1 MIDVRRVALIC
12 GLVGWLAA
20 GACLVPTPPVMAAEL
35 ATSVE
40 RPDPRRLDWV
50 LPVHS
55 ARLTP
60 GEVPR
65 RALDLPGMVPLF
77 LVGADTAS
85 LAWLV
90 QHAPALKRLGANGLA
105 VEVADAA
112 ALQRIQAIAPGLA
125 IWPVN
130 GDDIAERLELDHY
143 PVLITPTGLEQ

>member
-1 MIDVRRVALIC
+1 
-12 GLVGWLAA
+12 
-20 GACLVPTPPVMAAEL
+20 MAAES
-35 ATSVE
+35 TGPVE
-40 RPDPRRLDWV
+40 RRDPCTLNWV

-77 LVGADTAS
+77 LVGADAAS
-85 LAWLV
+85 LAWLA

-112 ALQRIQAIAPGLA
+112 ALQRIQSVVPELT
-125 IWPVN
+125 IWPVS
-130 GDDIAERLELDHY
+130 GDDIAERLELEHY

>member
-1 MIDVRRVALIC
+1 MIVVRLGALIC
-12 GLVGWLAA
+12 GLMGSLAA
-20 GACLVPTPPVMAAEL
+20 GAWLGPTPPVMAAEL

-40 RPDPRRLDWV
+40 RPDPRTLDWV

-77 LVGADTAS
+77 LVGADAAS
-85 LAWLV
+85 LAWLA
-90 QHAPALKRLGANGLA
+90 QHAPALRRLGANGLA
-105 VEVADAA
+105 VEVADEA
-112 ALQRIQAIAPGLA
+112 ALQRIQAVAPALS
-125 IWPVN
+125 IWPIS
-130 GDDIAERLELDHY
+130 GDNIAERLELEHY

>member
-1 MIDVRRVALIC
+1 
-12 GLVGWLAA
+12 
-20 GACLVPTPPVMAAEL
+20 MAAEL

>member
-1 MIDVRRVALIC
+1 
-12 GLVGWLAA
+12 
-20 GACLVPTPPVMAAEL
+20 MAAEL
-35 ATSVE
+35 AAPVE
-40 RPDPRRLDWV
+40 RPNPRTLNWL

-65 RALDLPGMVPLF
+65 RTLDLPGMVPLF
-77 LVGADTAS
+77 LIGADAAS
-85 LAWLV
+85 LAWLA

-125 IWPVN
+125 IWPVS
-130 GDDIAERLELDHY
+130 GDDIAERLELKHY